1 MGYVLVAE
9 ELTPVWDAPVDW
21 PQGHTT
27 RLLPEDA
34 ALPASREVVAL
45 IPTLARS
52 IGAAE
57 LDRLPKLQVVANF
70 AVGYDNIDL
79 AAAAQRGVIVTNT
92 PDVLT
97 GATAD
102 LTWALMLAA
111 ARRLREG
118 LELAASGAW
127 PGWEVDQLLGMELD
141 GKVLGLLGAG
151 RIGVAV
157 ARRAPGFG
165 MRLLY
170 WSRTPSADMESLGA
184 RRAGSLERLLAESDV
199 VSIHLPLADDTRGL
213 IGAAELASMKPN
225 SILVNTAR
233 GDIVDGQA
241 LVSALREGR
250 PAAAGID
257 VYSHEPKIPRA
268 LRELPNAFVLPH
280 LGSATREA
288 RLGMW
293 QLAAE
298 NVRRVLAGEAPLT
311 PVSSG

>member
-27 RLLPEDA
+27 RLLPEGA

-45 IPTLARS
+45 VPTLARS

-57 LDRLPKLQVVANF
+57 LDRLPQLQVVANF

-102 LTWALMLAA
+102 LTWALILAA

-118 LELAASGAW
+118 LDLAASGAW
-127 PGWEVDQLLGMELD
+127 SGWEVDQLLGMELD

-157 ARRAPGFG
+157 SRRAPGFG

-184 RRAGSLERLLAESDV
+184 RRAGSLARLLSESDV

-213 IGAAELASMKPN
+213 IGAAELASMRPN

-233 GDIVDGQA
+233 GDIVDVEA
-241 LVSALREGR
+241 LVSALRDGR

-257 VYSHEPKIPRA
+257 VYSCEPKIPPA

-293 QLAAE
+293 RLAAE
-298 NVRRVLAGEAPLT
+298 NVRRVLAGDAPLT
-311 PVSSG
+311 PVKSG